1 MPANLPKE
9 WWEVW
14 QSTGEQNR
22 KRTYNLN
29 LDRLDRFRAAAM
41 DFQQDNKIKTN
52 QLLQS
57 LWDHFRNFTGISET
71 RSNDFDAR
79 SENQASEFFN
89 DPARSIQRFLSS
101 YMRTQGLIWNQRKLV
116 AAPHLLRFFVN
127 FLLRNRV
134 LPENTHN
141 LKNALDTIAVAEL
154 ELPLLPQISEAL
166 PDEFSRAAESV
177 WGRKAD
183 EVYLP
188 SRSDKHESKV
198 KATESH
204 LAAAV
209 TNNRKK
215 ETDDRGHIQVV
226 HGVDASAD
234 GGWGSGGWEH
244 TGEWSTMPQE
254 SLSSWVDPS
263 SKDSPRSTQVKPL
276 LPPASMFR
284 FLGPTVL
291 PLSHAPGVVEFS
303 IRRIKSLVP
312 PTAPSTPAS
321 SQPVGEWAPAPE
333 AVERAVE
340 AGMYRMLMEPW
351 LDWDADPATARTRIL
366 RSSSGAVVVP
376 GQPSASG
383 AHDMLTDEITVL
395 VDPAVVNT
403 VRVGMGIGGTWVQL
417 TRLQNAVTRRRNRKK
432 AQKNNGAIRY
442 WYLQDVIFILP
453 SYWAI

>member
-1 MPANLPKE
+1 K
-9 WWEVW
+9 
-14 QSTGEQNR
+14 
-22 KRTYNLN
+22 
-29 LDRLDRFRAAAM
+29 
-41 DFQQDNKIKTN
+41 
-52 QLLQS
+52 
-57 LWDHFRNFTGISET
+57 
-71 RSNDFDAR
+71 
-79 SENQASEFFN
+79 NQASEFFK

-134 LPENTHN
+134 LPENTHS

-166 PDEFSRAAESV
+166 PDEFSRAAESL

-188 SRSDKHESKV
+188 SRSDKQSITVESKV

-226 HGVDASAD
+226 HGVDAPAD
-234 GGWGSGGWEH
+234 GGWGSGGWDQ
-244 TGEWSTMPQE
+244 TGEWPTILQE
-254 SLSSWVDPS
+254 SPPSWADPS
-263 SKDSPRSTQVKPL
+263 SKDSPRSTQVEPL

-303 IRRIKSLVP
+303 IRRIKSLLP
-312 PTAPSTPAS
+312 PTAPSTSAP

-340 AGMYRMLMEPW
+340 AGMYRVVMEPW
-351 LDWDADPATARTRIL
+351 LDWDADPAMARPRIL
-366 RSSSGAVVVP
+366 RSSSGAVLVP
-376 GQPSASG
+376 GQPSVSG
-383 AHDMLTDEITVL
+383 VHDMLADEITVL
-395 VDPAVVNT
+395 VDPAVVKT
-403 VRVGMGIGGTWVQL
+403 LRVGMGIGGTWVQL

-432 AQKNNGAIRY
+432 AQKNSGAICY
-442 WYLQDVIFILP
+442 WYLQDVSFILP

>member
-1 MPANLPKE
+1 
-9 WWEVW
+9 
-14 QSTGEQNR
+14 
-22 KRTYNLN
+22 
-29 LDRLDRFRAAAM
+29 
-41 DFQQDNKIKTN
+41 
-52 QLLQS
+52 
-57 LWDHFRNFTGISET
+57 
-71 RSNDFDAR
+71 
-79 SENQASEFFN
+79 ENQASEFFK

-127 FLLRNRV
+127 FLLRNKV
-134 LPENTHN
+134 LPENTHS
-141 LKNALDTIAVAEL
+141 LKNALDTIAVAGL
-154 ELPLLPQISEAL
+154 ELPLVPQISETL
-166 PDEFSRAAESV
+166 PDEFSRAAESL
-177 WGRKAD
+177 WGRRAD
-183 EVYLP
+183 EAYLP
-188 SRSDKHESKV
+188 SRSDKQSITVESKV
-198 KATESH
+198 KAAEPH
-204 LAAAV
+204 LAAA
-209 TNNRKK
+209 
-215 ETDDRGHIQVV
+215 DHGHIQVV
-226 HGVDASAD
+226 HGVDDPAD
-234 GGWGSGGWEH
+234 GGWGSGGWEQ
-244 TGEWSTMPQE
+244 TSEWSTMPQE

-263 SKDSPRSTQVKPL
+263 SKDSPRSAQVEPL

-284 FLGPTVL
+284 LLGPTVL

-351 LDWDADPATARTRIL
+351 LDWDADPATARPRIL